1 MRVGFNLAKQK
12 VFSKEKPLVVVLSE
26 GEHVMEGSW
35 TDSDSYVRENTL
47 GITCSD
53 ITFVGQSKDKTTV
66 HDRLKFI
73 QRDKFHH
80 DPSLLWFMTT
90 KIMMM
95 ISTRTTV
102 AKFYHN
108 SHRHLVG
115 S

>member
-1 MRVGFNLAKQK
+1 MVDLKFISLVHDYKIYNLEFLTRNTFRVPEQVPTIEEAMRVGFNLAKQK

-35 TDSDSYVRENTL
+35 TDSDGYVRENTL

-66 HDRLKFI
+66 HGGFEI
-73 QRDKFHH
+73 
-80 DPSLLWFMTT
+80 
-90 KIMMM
+90 
-95 ISTRTTV
+95 
-102 AKFYHN
+102 Y
-108 SHRHLVG
+108 LVG